1 MNILCSCKVTV
12 GSLLL
17 ATNYYFCLEYTVVA
31 KHDIE
36 IIETR
41 RNACHALRR
50 MPSSTD
56 RVFEM
61 KWMRGNTNM
70 QGDRNGRLS
79 VC

>member
-1 MNILCSCKVTV
+1 MLCSCKVTV
-12 GSLLL
+12 GSLLFD
-17 ATNYYFCLEYTVVA
+17 TYYYFSLDYIIVA

-56 RVFEM
+56 RIFEM

-70 QGDRNGRLS
+70 QGDRNGRLN

>member
-1 MNILCSCKVTV
+1 MNTLCSCKVTA
-12 GSLLL
+12 GSLLFDK
-17 ATNYYFCLEYTVVA
+17 NYYFCLEYIIVA

-41 RNACHALRR
+41 RNACHALRK

-56 RVFEM
+56 RIFEM